1 LLSIAGHDDLVVMEL
16 MMELVVM
23 ELVVMILS
31 GLETTPMAYP

>member
-23 ELVVMILS
+23 ELVVMILC
-31 GLETTPMAYP
+31 GLEATLMAYP